1 MEEVDR
7 RVQEY
12 EQGTNSYL
20 KRPST
25 LHAFEESQLLVLGT
39 DSINEVNWA
48 SRKKIAMKF
57 IGETARREKNIW
69 ERKSNFHKS

>member
-48 SRKKIAMKF
+48 SRKK
-57 IGETARREKNIW
+57 
-69 ERKSNFHKS
+69 